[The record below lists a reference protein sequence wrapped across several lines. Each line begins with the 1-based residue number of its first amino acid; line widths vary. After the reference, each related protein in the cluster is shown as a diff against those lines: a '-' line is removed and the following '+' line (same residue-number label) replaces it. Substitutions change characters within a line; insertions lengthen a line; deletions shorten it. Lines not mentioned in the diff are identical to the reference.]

1 MQYRSEIDGLRTVA
15 ILPVMLF
22 HAGFGLFQGGYVG
35 VDVFFVIS
43 GFLITQ
49 TIAEEMER
57 GRFTLTSFYERR
69 ARRILPALFVML
81 AVSAPLAYLLSNPL
95 EFRDYSASLLGVIT
109 FSINVLAA
117 IYINYFGPSADYTPL
132 LHIWSLAVEE
142 QFYLFFPL
150 ILMAFHRISRRRL
163 SVLLVVVGSS
173 LWL

>member
-1 MQYRSEIDGLRTVA
+1 VGKTPKGANRDSALQYRSEIDGLRTVA

-81 AVSAPLAYLLSNPL
+81 AVSAPWLTFCPTRWS
-95 EFRDYSASLLGVIT
+95 FGIT
-109 FSINVLAA
+109 A
-117 IYINYFGPSADYTPL
+117 P
-132 LHIWSLAVEE
+132 
-142 QFYLFFPL
+142 
-150 ILMAFHRISRRRL
+150 AF
-163 SVLLVVVGSS
+163 
-173 LWL
+173 WA